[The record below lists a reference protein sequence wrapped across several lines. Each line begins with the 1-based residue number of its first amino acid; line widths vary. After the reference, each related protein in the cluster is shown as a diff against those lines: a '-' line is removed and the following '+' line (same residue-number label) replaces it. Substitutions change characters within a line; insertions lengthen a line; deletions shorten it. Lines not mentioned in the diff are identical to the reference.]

1 MIKKNIENED
11 EDYIIDNDQE
21 IEDFEDNNNYNNN
34 IKNKISIPKEQNK
47 SNKSPKISY
56 RSGGEWVKEAKEK
69 YKQEKIKLIIFPK
82 QNREFQII
90 KKLIKKL

>member
-69 YKQEKIKLIIFPK
+69 YKQEKK
-82 QNREFQII
+82 
-90 KKLIKKL
+90 